1 MVGPAAR
8 PVAIPEQ
15 FLSRGIA
22 QIRGEVFL
30 PLHIWWSEPQRSF
43 DLDNRQHL
51 IRAYGLVLA
60 EGTEADVLRF
70 IDPGVLL
77 SIWNELLI
85 PRHVQQAWEAAF
97 SEWGV
102 NP

>member
-1 MVGPAAR
+1 M
-8 PVAIPEQ
+8 
-15 FLSRGIA
+15 
-22 QIRGEVFL
+22 
-30 PLHIWWSEPQRSF
+30 
-43 DLDNRQHL
+43 
-51 IRAYGLVLA
+51 
-60 EGTEADVLRF
+60 LRF

-85 PRHVQQAWEAAF
+85 PRHVQQALDAAF